1 MKMCS
6 ENDHVYT
13 SVIEIYRQN
22 ESGEFGGEPCV
33 YMLGANSRSRAKM
46 YIDILF
52 EAVEIEGLDN
62 CDIRVDVTVF
72 KNGRY
77 VESDESIFRTRIIR
91 TDAPSRF
98 IVWKHAVPHIFA
110 IDRNKS
116 EITLV
121 DFEKENEEMIVYKKC
136 KMMIRTADMKI
147 GDQIEIPL
155 RDLGTFTAT
164 VHDVTDNGILFIF
177 DDCVTRHYMNSDGT
191 AKGGYEKSE
200 LCKWINEELLE
211 QFPTNLKSRIHDLTI
226 PTYGQIFGHD
236 DWYNQAITADDD
248 KQLSL
253 MKIRKNRIC
262 TYENDTCWYWLKNT
276 TKSGDCFAYVDF
288 SGRAGY
294 YDASTIRSV
303 RPAFL
308 LS

>member
-1 MKMCS
+1 MDMFEKKVLTALAKLIS
-6 ENDHVYT
+6 ED
-13 SVIEIYRQN
+13 VITDNQN
-22 ESGEFGGEPCV
+22 T
-33 YMLGANSRSRAKM
+33 K
-46 YIDILF
+46 
-52 EAVEIEGLDN
+52 
-62 CDIRVDVTVF
+62 
-72 KNGRY
+72 
-77 VESDESIFRTRIIR
+77 
-91 TDAPSRF
+91 
-98 IVWKHAVPHIFA
+98 
-110 IDRNKS
+110 
-116 EITLV
+116 
-121 DFEKENEEMIVYKKC
+121 KENEEMIVYKKC

-177 DDCVTRHYMNSDGT
+177 DDCVTRHCMNSDGT

-236 DWYNQAITADDD
+236 DWYNQAIISDNDE
-248 KQLSL
+248 QLSL

-262 TYENDTCWYWLKNT
+262 TYENDTCWYRLRNT
-276 TKSGDCFAYVDF
+276 TKSGDYFAGVDI
-288 SGRAGY
+288 SGGAGY
-294 YDASTIRSV
+294 NGANGDNGV
-303 RPAFL
+303 RPVFL

>member
-1 MKMCS
+1 MDMFEKKVLTALAKLIS
-6 ENDHVYT
+6 ED
-13 SVIEIYRQN
+13 VITDNQN
-22 ESGEFGGEPCV
+22 T
-33 YMLGANSRSRAKM
+33 K
-46 YIDILF
+46 
-52 EAVEIEGLDN
+52 
-62 CDIRVDVTVF
+62 
-72 KNGRY
+72 
-77 VESDESIFRTRIIR
+77 
-91 TDAPSRF
+91 
-98 IVWKHAVPHIFA
+98 
-110 IDRNKS
+110 
-116 EITLV
+116 
-121 DFEKENEEMIVYKKC
+121 KENEEMIVYKKC
-136 KMMIRTADMKI
+136 KMMIRTADIQI

-155 RDLGTFTAT
+155 MDLGMFTAT
-164 VHDVTDNGILFIF
+164 AHDVTDDGILFIF
-177 DDCVTRHYMNSDGT
+177 DDCVTRHCMNSDGT
-191 AKGGYEKSE
+191 AKGGYENSE

-276 TKSGDCFAYVDF
+276 TKSGAFFAFVVCF
-288 SGRAGY
+288 GLAGCCG
-294 YDASTIRSV
+294 AVFVRGV